1 MMLWLLQWQNIK
13 WKLQLEKKYIYSLL
27 NFFLLLLYRLM
38 LTMTNI
44 FRLVSVSVSRF
55 RLNKQTR
62 PWGNWIYL
70 ILCQTGTV
78 VYFSVLNK
86 YFIFQFQVLFLGF
99 ELQFQW
105 MLLRIN
111 RITPNSFCHG
121 DRYKIL
127 IGNRVQRKTQD

>member
-1 MMLWLLQWQNIK
+1 M
-13 WKLQLEKKYIYSLL
+13 
-27 NFFLLLLYRLM
+27 LLYRLM

-99 ELQFQW
+99 ELQFEW

-127 IGNRVQRKTQD
+127 IGKRVQRKTQDTILLIFYFILEQLTLSIALYLVLYKLVC